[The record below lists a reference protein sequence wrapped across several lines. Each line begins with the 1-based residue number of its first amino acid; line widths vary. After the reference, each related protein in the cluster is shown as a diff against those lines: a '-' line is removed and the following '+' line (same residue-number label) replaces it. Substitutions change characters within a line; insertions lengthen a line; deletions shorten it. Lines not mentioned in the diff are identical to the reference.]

1 MSRGQISREDL
12 NQTSSQ
18 ITSIRNTFLILSVT
32 TDKPS
37 KLPSQIFG
45 TMAERQDY
53 LEDGSPLI
61 KAAEMG
67 KMRLVRLLVE
77 GGAQVNERNQRGE
90 TPLLATCRA
99 LRSDQSGNATSLRLI
114 LFLLRHH
121 ADPNAQD
128 KFGRTPLMYACMER
142 AGAEVAAA
150 LISAGADPSMED
162 YAGGSALVYSI
173 NARDQD
179 TVRVLLDA
187 CRAKGRDI
195 IIISTDLSTGGATV
209 SQHYLNVPPSPDTS
223 PVACM
228 SPSDIELKTGS
239 PNSETE
245 GEGIFNFRASGK
257 RGSRAASPLLLDPE
271 ASERQRL
278 SSEPWLAIHNL
289 AHLSHTYEESI
300 TKGAVQE
307 EKDKDLKHSSHDSL
321 AQQVDQSSFSK
332 AFNLKP
338 GRTFCRNHVE
348 NFAPTEAHLRSR
360 RNTLPALPGQNLLQL
375 PTLSVNLSSSET
387 HLHDQPRTITLPPV
401 PTSRNLHHSPS
412 NTSSCSLAPPATQCG
427 FNTMRKWKPQEQ
439 LSLKPQAR
447 NTTFL
452 PPLPGSSTA
461 NTSMRSFREGAS
473 TAPKAEDT
481 QGHRQNSA
489 TDQRQPRRHSIQP
502 EQMRQESSTDEI
514 LFIL

>member
-1 MSRGQISREDL
+1 
-12 NQTSSQ
+12 
-18 ITSIRNTFLILSVT
+18 
-32 TDKPS
+32 
-37 KLPSQIFG
+37 
-45 TMAERQDY
+45 MAERQDY

-61 KAAEMG
+61 KAAELG

-99 LRSDQSGNATSLRLI
+99 LRADQSGNTTSLRLI
-114 LFLLRHH
+114 RFLLQHH

-128 KFGRTPLMYACMER
+128 KSGRTPLMYACMEH

-162 YAGGSALVYSI
+162 YAGGSALVYGI

-179 TVRVLLDA
+179 TIHVLLDA

-209 SQHYLNVPPSPDTS
+209 SQRYLNIPLSPDTS
-223 PVACM
+223 PVTCM

-245 GEGIFNFRASGK
+245 GEGIFNFRASGRK
-257 RGSRAASPLLLDPE
+257 GSRAASPLFLE
-271 ASERQRL
+271 
-278 SSEPWLAIHNL
+278 
-289 AHLSHTYEESI
+289 HLSCTYEERI
-300 TKGAVQE
+300 TKGAVQKE
-307 EKDKDLKHSSHDSL
+307 DDKEVQHSSHDSH
-321 AQQVDQSSFSK
+321 ARQVDLTSSSK
-332 AFNLKP
+332 AANLKP
-338 GRTFCRNHVE
+338 GGTFFRNHAE
-348 NFAPTEAHLRSR
+348 NFAPATQAHLHNR
-360 RNTLPALPGQNLLQL
+360 RNTLPALPGKNLLQL
-375 PTLSVNLSSSET
+375 PTLSLNLSSSDT
-387 HLHDQPRTITLPPV
+387 HLHDQPCNITLPPV

-412 NTSSCSLAPPATQCG
+412 NTSSCSLAPPAAQCG

-452 PPLPGSSTA
+452 PPLSVSSTA
-461 NTSMRSFREGAS
+461 NTSMCSCGDEAS
-473 TAPKAEDT
+473 TAPKAEET
-481 QGHRQNSA
+481 KGHRQEG
-489 TDQRQPRRHSIQP
+489 TIGGRRPPRRHSIQL
-502 EQMRQESSTDEI
+502 EQMRQEGGTDKI

>member
-1 MSRGQISREDL
+1 MRSDFATDYIYKVYIFHAIYKS
-12 NQTSSQ
+12 
-18 ITSIRNTFLILSVT
+18 LINHL
-32 TDKPS
+32 KI
-37 KLPSQIFG
+37 PSQIFA

-61 KAAEMG
+61 KAAELG

-99 LRSDQSGNATSLRLI
+99 LRADQSGNSTSLRLI
-114 LFLLRHH
+114 CFLLQHN

-128 KFGRTPLMYACMER
+128 KSGRTPLMYACMEH

-179 TVRVLLDA
+179 TIHVLLDA

-209 SQHYLNVPPSPDTS
+209 SQPYLNVPPSPDTS

-228 SPSDIELKTGS
+228 SPSDIELKTAS

-245 GEGIFNFRASGK
+245 GEGIFNFRALGR
-257 RGSRAASPLLLDPE
+257 RGSRAASPLFLEPE
-271 ASERQRL
+271 VSERQRL

-289 AHLSHTYEESI
+289 SHLSHTYEERI

-307 EKDKDLKHSSHDSL
+307 DEDKKVKHSSRDSI
-321 AQQVDQSSFSK
+321 AQLMDQNSSSK
-332 AFNLKP
+332 AASLKP
-338 GRTFCRNHVE
+338 GQMLCTNHAE
-348 NFAPTEAHLRSR
+348 SFTPTQAHLHNR

-375 PTLSVNLSSSET
+375 PTLSLNLSSSET
-387 HLHDQPRTITLPPV
+387 HLHDQPSTITLPPV

-412 NTSSCSLAPPATQCG
+412 NTSFCSLAPPVAQCG

-452 PPLPGSSTA
+452 PPLSVNSTA
-461 NTSMRSFREGAS
+461 NTSTRFCGDMAS
-473 TAPKAEDT
+473 SAPKAEET
-481 QGHRQNSA
+481 QGHRQDGA
-489 TDQRQPRRHSIQP
+489 LGRRPPRRHSIQL
-502 EQMRQESSTDEI
+502 EQTRQEGGTDEI

>member
-1 MSRGQISREDL
+1 
-12 NQTSSQ
+12 
-18 ITSIRNTFLILSVT
+18 
-32 TDKPS
+32 
-37 KLPSQIFG
+37 
-45 TMAERQDY
+45 MAERQDY

-61 KAAEMG
+61 KAAELG

-90 TPLLATCRA
+90 TPLLATCQA
-99 LRSDQSGNATSLRLI
+99 LRADQSGNTTSLRLI
-114 LFLLRHH
+114 RFLLQHH

-142 AGAEVAAA
+142 AGAEVATA

-162 YAGGSALVYSI
+162 YAGGSALVYGI
-173 NARDQD
+173 NSRDQD
-179 TVRVLLDA
+179 TIRVLLDA

-209 SQHYLNVPPSPDTS
+209 GRRYLNVPPSPDTS

-245 GEGIFNFRASGK
+245 GEGIFNFRASGR
-257 RGSRAASPLLLDPE
+257 RGSRAASPLLLEPE
-271 ASERQRL
+271 ASDCQRL

-289 AHLSHTYEESI
+289 AHLSRTYEERI

-307 EKDKDLKHSSHDSL
+307 EEDKEVKHSSHDSL
-321 AQQVDQSSFSK
+321 AQQVDQSSSSK
-332 AFNLKP
+332 TANLKP
-338 GRTFCRNHVE
+338 GRTFCRNHAE
-348 NFAPTEAHLRSR
+348 NFASPTQAHLHNR

-375 PTLSVNLSSSET
+375 PTLSLNLSSSDT
-387 HLHDQPRTITLPPV
+387 HLHDQPSTITLPPV
-401 PTSRNLHHSPS
+401 PTSRNLYHSPS
-412 NTSSCSLAPPATQCG
+412 NTSSCSLAPPAAQCG

-439 LSLKPQAR
+439 LSLKPQTR

-452 PPLPGSSTA
+452 PPLSVSSTA
-461 NTSMRSFREGAS
+461 NTSTCSCGDEAS
-473 TAPKAEDT
+473 TAPKAEET
-481 QGHRQNSA
+481 QSHRQEGA
-489 TDQRQPRRHSIQP
+489 MGRRPPRRHSIQL
-502 EQMRQESSTDEI
+502 EQMRQEGGTDEI

>member
-1 MSRGQISREDL
+1 
-12 NQTSSQ
+12 
-18 ITSIRNTFLILSVT
+18 
-32 TDKPS
+32 
-37 KLPSQIFG
+37 
-45 TMAERQDY
+45 MAERQEY

-61 KAAEMG
+61 KAAESG

-99 LRSDQSGNATSLRLI
+99 LRADQSGNATSLRLI
-114 LFLLRHH
+114 RFLLQHH

-128 KFGRTPLMYACMER
+128 KSGRTPLMYACMER

-173 NARDQD
+173 NAHDQD
-179 TVRVLLDA
+179 TIRVLLDA

-195 IIISTDLSTGGATV
+195 IIISTDLSAGGATV
-209 SQHYLNVPPSPDTS
+209 SQRYLNVPPSPDTS

-245 GEGIFNFRASGK
+245 AEGIFNFR
-257 RGSRAASPLLLDPE
+257 RGSRAASPLLLEPE
-271 ASERQRL
+271 VSERQRL
-278 SSEPWLAIHNL
+278 SSEPWLAIQNL
-289 AHLSHTYEESI
+289 AHLSRTYEERI

-307 EKDKDLKHSSHDSL
+307 EEDKEVKHSSCDSL
-321 AQQVDQSSFSK
+321 ARQADQSSFSK
-332 AFNLKP
+332 SADHKP
-338 GRTFCRNHVE
+338 GRTSCRNHAE
-348 NFAPTEAHLRSR
+348 NSVPTQAHQHNR

-375 PTLSVNLSSSET
+375 PTLSLNLSSSET
-387 HLHDQPRTITLPPV
+387 HLHDQPGTITLPPV
-401 PTSRNLHHSPS
+401 PTSRNLHHSPTS
-412 NTSSCSLAPPATQCG
+412 TTSSCSLAPPAAQCG

-439 LSLKPQAR
+439 LSLKSQAR

-452 PPLPGSSTA
+452 PPLSVGSAA
-461 NTSMRSFREGAS
+461 NTSTRSCVDDARDEKTQGPRQEGA
-473 TAPKAEDT
+473 T
-481 QGHRQNSA
+481 GR
-489 TDQRQPRRHSIQP
+489 RLPRRHSIQL
-502 EQMRQESSTDEI
+502 EQTRQDSGTDEI
-514 LFIL
+514 LFIS